1 MRWAKRNKK
10 QTDMKGFEAMRGNW
24 ILGFAVLALT
34 GLLGGCG
41 GSDTIKPAELV
52 NFKPTARTQVVWRDS
67 VGGAD
72 VYIFTPAVYD
82 GAVYA
87 AGAGGTLGRFDANSG
102 KSAWRVD
109 TKQELSG
116 GVGAD
121 DGLVV
126 VATKKGVV
134 LAYDVR
140 GKPVWKSQVSSEVLM
155 APRIA
160 EGVVVVRSGD
170 GKIYALN
177 AKDGTPKWEYRFTLP
192 SLLLRS
198 DSGVVITRNVVLAG
212 LPAGKVV
219 ALNQENGAVLWEATL
234 AQPKGANELE
244 RITDI
249 AAAPAIETEQACAVT
264 FQGRVGCYD
273 IARGTLLWSREA
285 SSSAALGVDPITV
298 YMADARGTVL
308 AMDKNSGATIWKQE
322 KLLARSVSA
331 PVQLSL
337 FVAVGDFE
345 GYVHF
350 LDRDDGGFAVR
361 QSTDGSQIR
370 ARPVRVGPNVLVQTR
385 DGGLYAIS
393 VKQL

>member
-1 MRWAKRNKK
+1 MTRSS
-10 QTDMKGFEAMRGNW
+10 
-24 ILGFAVLALT
+24 ILGFAMLALL
-34 GLLGGCG
+34 GLLAGCG
-41 GSDTIKPAELV
+41 GSDTIKPAELI
-52 NFKPTARTQVVWRDS
+52 NFKPTAHAQVVWRES

-72 VYIFTPAVYD
+72 VYIFTPAIYE

-87 AGAGGTLGRFDANSG
+87 AGAGGTLARFDATNG
-102 KSAWRVD
+102 KQKWRID
-109 TKQELSG
+109 TKEPLSG

-121 DGLVV
+121 AGLVV
-126 VATKKGVV
+126 VASKKGAV
-134 LAYDVR
+134 LTYDVS
-140 GKPVWKSQVSSEVLM
+140 GKLVWKSQVTSEVLM
-155 APRIA
+155 APRIS

-177 AKDGTPKWEYRFTLP
+177 AKDGTPKWEYRFSLP
-192 SLLLRS
+192 PLLLRS
-198 DSGVVITRNVVLAG
+198 DSGVLITRSIVLAG
-212 LPAGKVV
+212 LAAGKVV
-219 ALNQENGAVLWEATL
+219 ALNLENGAVLWDAAL

-249 AAAPAIETEQACAVT
+249 AAAPAIESDQACAVT

-273 IARGTLLWSREA
+273 IVRGTLLWSREG
-285 SSSAALGVDPITV
+285 SSSVALGVDPITV
-298 YMADARGTVL
+298 YMSDAKGTVFAL
-308 AMDKNSGATIWKQE
+308 DKNTGATIWKQD
-322 KLLARSVSA
+322 KLTARSLSA

-361 QSTDGSQIR
+361 LATDGSQIK
-370 ARPVRVGPNVLVQTR
+370 ARPLRLGSNVLVQTR
-385 DGGLYAIS
+385 EGALYAIS

>member
-1 MRWAKRNKK
+1 MMRSSI
-10 QTDMKGFEAMRGNW
+10 F
-24 ILGFAVLALT
+24 GFAMLAVL
-34 GLLGGCG
+34 GLLAGC
-41 GSDTIKPAELV
+41 GSDTIKPAELTE
-52 NFKPTARTQVVWRDS
+52 FKPTARAQLVWRES

-87 AGAGGTLGRFDANSG
+87 AGAGGTLARFDANTG
-102 KSAWRVD
+102 KQMWRID
-109 TKQELSG
+109 TKEELSG

-121 DGLVV
+121 AGLVV
-126 VATKKGVV
+126 VATKKGTV
-134 LAYDVR
+134 LTYDVR

-155 APRIA
+155 APRIS
-160 EGVVVVRSGD
+160 EGAVVVRSGD

-177 AKDGTPKWEYRFTLP
+177 AKDGTPKWEYRFSLP
-192 SLLLRS
+192 PLLLRS
-198 DSGVVITRNVVLAG
+198 DSGVVITRSTVLAG
-212 LPAGKVV
+212 LAAGKVV
-219 ALNQENGAVLWEATL
+219 ALNLESGAVVWEATL
-234 AQPKGANELE
+234 AQTKGANELE

-249 AAAPAIETEQACAVT
+249 AAAPAVEAEQACAVT
-264 FQGRVGCYD
+264 YQGRIGCYD
-273 IARGTLLWSREA
+273 IVRGTLLWSREG
-285 SSSAALGVDPITV
+285 SSSVALGIDPITM
-298 YMADARGTVL
+298 YMSDARGTVFAL
-308 AMDKNSGATIWKQE
+308 DKNTGATIWKQE

-331 PVQLSL
+331 PVQLSV
-337 FVAVGDFE
+337 FIAVGDFE

-361 QSTDGSQIR
+361 LSTDGSQIK